1 MKKTIQLFLLLF
13 LMSTNGKAQITN
25 DLFINSSFI
34 APTNPTVSDSI
45 FLVTNFLV
53 PAFDIYNISS
63 STSNINGVI
72 RVSSSLSV
80 GQYFGFSTFE
90 PLFKRSSVFIG
101 SLSSGD
107 YELIYKLYNQVT
119 EYTGDTLISPSII
132 HRDTLYFTVQEA
144 TDCNQI
150 ITELNIPLNL
160 TQGWNMIGYT
170 CVEPL
175 NVIEAFSTVED
186 KIIIVKDNLGN
197 SYLPD
202 WEFNGIGDLEF
213 AKGYQLKITEDIS
226 DFYFCPTLIYSE

>member
-13 LMSTNGKAQITN
+13 LMSTVGKAQIPGS
-25 DLFINSSFI
+25 IN
-34 APTNPTVSDSI
+34 
-45 FLVTNFLV
+45 
-53 PAFDIYNISS
+53 
-63 STSNINGVI
+63 
-72 RVSSSLSV
+72 
-80 GQYFGFSTFE
+80 
-90 PLFKRSSVFIG
+90 
-101 SLSSGD
+101 
-107 YELIYKLYNQVT
+107 LY
-119 EYTGDTLISPSII
+119 ISPSNPTTSDII
-132 HRDTLYFTVQEA
+132 TLTSEAVFPSGGYSLFNSSTEIINNQITILSTHILGDATYICENTSEFEIGTLEEGVYQLIYEQSTIYTPTVETNSNTLYFTVQEA

-175 NVIEAFSTVED
+175 NTIEAFSSVED
-186 KIIIVKDNLGN
+186 KIIIVKDNVGN

-213 AKGYQLKITEDIS
+213 AKGYQLKITEDIT

>member
-1 MKKTIQLFLLLF
+1 MKKAIQLFLLLF
-13 LMSTNGKAQITN
+13 LMSSVGKAQVGHSYSIV
-25 DLFINSSFI
+25 
-34 APTNPTVSDSI
+34 PTNPTESDSI
-45 FLVTNFLV
+45 FLMCHV
-53 PAFDIYNISS
+53 AGEY
-63 STSNINGVI
+63 STS
-72 RVSSSLSV
+72 
-80 GQYFGFSTFE
+80 YDA
-90 PLFKRSSVFIG
+90 SSVLASFSYNVLAASFHIYHNFSAIWAPQSESFSIYLG
-101 SLSSGD
+101 TKQVGD
-107 YELIYKLYNQVT
+107 YEVICRLYSGFGCEPDYQLVPII
-119 EYTGDTLISPSII
+119 DTIS
-132 HRDTLYFTVQEA
+132 FTVQEA